1 MAKTLA
7 RGSRITGSERGTLT
21 SQFTER
27 YAAGE
32 SIRSLA
38 AAAGRSYGFVHNLL
52 TEGGASLRQRGG
64 ATRGA
69 KATSSDKRGRSTVQ
83 APAKK
88 TPAKK
93 GAAKKAPVR
102 KAVAK

>member
-52 TEGGASLRQRGG
+52 TEGGASLRKRGG

-69 KATSSDKRGRSTVQ
+69 KSTSPDK
-83 APAKK
+83 PAKK
-88 TPAKK
+88 A
-93 GAAKKAPVR
+93 AAKKAPSR
-102 KAVAK
+102 KS